1 MRFRLRAHYEMRGYL
16 PSYSPKSGAVSVI
29 PKRPL
34 NVAAALTA
42 ALLAT
47 ASVPIQAQQV
57 RLLVQSSPLAGFRY
71 HEAPGLFPELRV
83 GDRLDLVREPDNPHD
98 PNAVGVEWRGR
109 RRGYVPR
116 RENSALAWAM
126 DRGEPVS
133 ARISTLRTH
142 RNPRQRVAFEVF
154 VE

>member
-1 MRFRLRAHYEMRGYL
+1 MRFRLE
-16 PSYSPKSGAVSVI
+16 
-29 PKRPL
+29 
-34 NVAAALTA
+34 VAAVLTA
-42 ALLAT
+42 ALLAA
-47 ASVPIQAQQV
+47 ASANVHAQQV

-71 HEAPGLFPELRV
+71 HEAPELFPELRI

-109 RRGYVPR
+109 RLGYVPR

-126 DRGEPVS
+126 DRGDPVT
-133 ARISTLRTH
+133 ARISTLRAH
-142 RNPRQRVAFEVF
+142 KNPRQRIEFEVF